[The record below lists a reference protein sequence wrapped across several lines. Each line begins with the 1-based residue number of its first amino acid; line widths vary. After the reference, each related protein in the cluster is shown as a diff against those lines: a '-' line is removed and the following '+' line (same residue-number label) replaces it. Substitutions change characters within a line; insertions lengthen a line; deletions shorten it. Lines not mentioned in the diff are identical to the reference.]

1 MTYFNAVHVSV
12 IMTLNLWGS
21 RILKPIFSCVL
32 VNGRSK
38 GQFATGSFCYLSAA
52 LLICSIFSHRL
63 YAQEQDTCFV
73 FHEQQNDTPLSLTL
87 NQIKRVPVKQ
97 FTNHL
102 SVACHVKEQ
111 SVLIINNN
119 AIRKASLH
127 IEHEEQ
133 QKIAANKLVFVLPQG
148 QYNASLVLDAER
160 DFSLTLVRKTWPDY
174 ALAGQQHNLLLG
186 LFYGLCIT
194 LVFYL
199 YVMGR
204 SLKDKRFHFYCYYVL
219 CAGIFFLLQEGNINL
234 FFDANLT
241 NNIRLN
247 LLFAGLT
254 VFTGTIF
261 VVTLLGLQ
269 RRWSRF
275 TRYVVMYP
283 AVFVLGVSIVL
294 CFLPRGEWFTLLAII
309 MARTTMAV
317 LMCTFGLIAYA
328 SYVRV
333 HTARL
338 VLLASLTV
346 CCAMVFRIFLGD
358 QSPFLQRYGLL
369 FSFAIESFLLAI
381 ATSERIKRI
390 NQEKILA
397 QAQAMTD
404 PLCEIFNRRGWEEA
418 AEKIVKNHN
427 TQQGI
432 LCLLYIDLDY
442 FKEINDNF
450 GHKAGDQVL
459 RIMAKIIRKQMRDQ
473 DAVGRLGGDEFVAL
487 AQFEDERQS
496 EILRERVTKR
506 LKNINISTDSAQI
519 RVTASVGCVVFSD
532 NEISVSEMLQK
543 ADQAMYM
550 SKRENQDK
558 TCS

>member
-1 MTYFNAVHVSV
+1 MTYFFAVHVTALSEP
-12 IMTLNLWGS
+12 NLLLS
-21 RILKPIFSCVL
+21 RVLSPVL
-32 VNGRSK
+32 VNRRSK
-38 GQFATGSFCYLSAA
+38 AQSAIRSFCYLSAV
-52 LLICSIFSHRL
+52 LLICSMFSHRL
-63 YAQEQDTCFV
+63 YAQQQNTCFV
-73 FHEQQNDTPLSLTL
+73 SHEQLDDTTLPLTL
-87 NQIKRVPVKQ
+87 NQLTRLPVRQ
-97 FTNHL
+97 FINHL
-102 SVACHVKEQ
+102 SVSCNVNEQ
-111 SVLIINNN
+111 SVLVINNN
-119 AIRKASLH
+119 AIRHANLL
-127 IEHEEQ
+127 IEHQEQ

-148 QYNASLVLDAER
+148 QYRANLILDAER
-160 DFSLTLVRKTWPDY
+160 DFSLTLERKTWPEY

-186 LFYGLCIT
+186 MFFGLCIT

-234 FFDANLT
+234 FFNANLT
-241 NNIRLN
+241 NKRGLN

-261 VVTLLGLQ
+261 VITLLGLQ

-275 TRYVVMYP
+275 TRYAVMYP
-283 AVFVLGVSIVL
+283 AVVVLGISIVL
-294 CFLPRGEWFTLLAII
+294 CFLSRGEWFTLLATI
-309 MARTTMAV
+309 MARTTMAL
-317 LMCTFGLIAYA
+317 LMCSFGLIAYA

-338 VLLASLTV
+338 VLFASLIV
-346 CCAMVFRIFLGD
+346 CCAMAFRIFLGD
-358 QSPFLQRYGLL
+358 QSPFLQRYGLI

-418 AEKIVKNHN
+418 AEKILKTHN

-432 LCLLYIDLDY
+432 LCLLYIDLDC
-442 FKEINDNF
+442 FKEINDTY
-450 GHKAGDQVL
+450 GHKAGDEVL
-459 RIMAKIIRKQMRDQ
+459 RIIAKIIRKQMRDQ

-487 AQFEDERQS
+487 AQFDDDLQS
-496 EILRERVTKR
+496 ESLKVRVTKR

-532 NEISVSEMLQK
+532 NETSVSEMLQK
-543 ADQAMYM
+543 ADQAMYT
-550 SKRENQDK
+550 SKRENQD
-558 TCS
+558 TALT